1 MLTRYL
7 QLAQKTAVLLLVLW
21 TQQAPPAVADS
32 NALVDDSAL
41 EFRHGVSQI
50 PNYQLKYPLG
60 FTHFDYVN
68 PEAPKGGALVLPTS
82 IPLDAVSPLYKPMGY
97 ELSYD
102 RLLVRAGDELSGYY
116 CSLAESVAVSADGRR
131 IVFRLHPEARWH
143 DGTPITSTDIKFSID
158 TFRDDIMAAGWAAM
172 LLWITRVDA
181 PDPLTVEVHTESDAA
196 KQVPFFV
203 NMPMAPAHYW
213 RDRDLAEATLEPPLQ
228 SGPYRMSEA
237 SQGRFFTYTRVPDYW
252 GRDRPVNRG
261 RYNFE
266 TIRFEKYL
274 DATVAREALRAGIVD
289 VWTETDLHHWL
300 TSYDV
305 PARERGWL
313 VKGTL
318 ASMLRGSG
326 FRLVLN
332 VKRAPFDDVKVREA
346 LAFAFDFEWQNRA
359 LHGGE
364 LSRADSYFAN
374 SAFASTGLPT
384 EEELAILDPYRAQ
397 LPKEVFDSVFS
408 FHRSDGV
415 GIDRE
420 GLSKGRQLL
429 ADAGYQMRGD
439 VLSDTTG
446 EPLAIEFLT
455 ESPRQQ
461 RILLP
466 YVNALAVLGIKASIR
481 MIDGTGFAH
490 LRGIGD
496 YDAMLLPGFM
506 DTPPTWQLRPYFH
519 STSTRWN
526 DSGID
531 NPVVDALVDA
541 ALAAPNPDLFTAF
554 LRSLD
559 RVLLWNYY
567 QIPLDAREDTRIVY
581 WDKFGRPELPDEM
594 YEAPFPDGWW
604 FDEEKAA
611 RIVVDQ

>member
-1 MLTRYL
+1 MLKRYL

-32 NALVDDSAL
+32 DAL

-50 PNYQLKYPLG
+50 PNYKLKYPRG

-68 PEAPKGGALVLPTS
+68 VEAPKGGALVLPTS
-82 IPLDAVSPLYKPMGY
+82 VPLDSVSPLYKPMGY

-102 RLLVRAGDELSGYY
+102 KLLERSGDEVSGYY
-116 CSLAESVAVSADGRR
+116 CSLAESVAVSADGRM

-172 LLWITRVDA
+172 LGWIIRVDA
-181 PDPLTVEVHTESDAA
+181 PDERTVVVHTESDAA

-213 RDRDLAEATLEPPLQ
+213 RDRDLTEATMELPLQ

-237 SQGRFFTYTRVPDYW
+237 SQGRFFTYTRVTDYW
-252 GRDRPVNRG
+252 GRELPVNRG
-261 RYNFE
+261 RFNFE

-274 DATVAREALRAGIVD
+274 DATVAREALRAGIID
-289 VWTETDLHHWL
+289 LWTETDLRHWL
-300 TSYDV
+300 SSYDV

-313 VKGTL
+313 LKGTL
-318 ASMLRGSG
+318 ASGVRRGSG

-332 VKRAPFDDVKVREA
+332 VKRPPFDNVKVREA
-346 LAFAFDFEWQNRA
+346 LALAFDFEWQNRA

-364 LSRADSYFAN
+364 LRRADSYFAN
-374 SAFASTGLPT
+374 SKFASTGLPT
-384 EEELAILDPYRAQ
+384 EAEVALLEPYRAQ
-397 LPKEVFDSVFS
+397 LPKEVFDRVFS
-408 FHRSDGV
+408 FHRSEGV

-420 GLSKGRQLL
+420 GLSKARQLL

-446 EPLAIEFLT
+446 EPLAIAFLT
-455 ESPRQQ
+455 ESQSQQ
-461 RILLP
+461 RTLLP
-466 YVNALAVLGIKASIR
+466 YVNALTILGIQASIR

-490 LRGIGD
+490 LRAIGE
-496 YDAMLLPGFM
+496 YDAILLPGFIDM
-506 DTPPTWQLRPYFH
+506 PPTWQLRPYFH
-519 STSTRWN
+519 STSTGWN

-541 ALAAPNPDLFTAF
+541 ALAAPNPGRFMAA

-567 QIPLDAREDTRIVY
+567 QIPLDARVDTRIVY

-594 YEAPFPDGWW
+594 YKAPFPDGWW
-604 FDEEKAA
+604 FDEDKAA

>member
-1 MLTRYL
+1 MLTRSL
-7 QLAQKTAVLLLVLW
+7 RLAQKSAVLLLVLW
-21 TQQAPPAVADS
+21 TQQAPPAAAD
-32 NALVDDSAL
+32 DPL

-50 PNYQLKYPLG
+50 PNYKLKYPRG

-68 PEAPKGGALVLPTS
+68 VEAPKGGALVLPTAV
-82 IPLDAVSPLYKPMGY
+82 PLDSVSPMYKPMGY

-102 RLLVRAGDELSGYY
+102 RLLERSGDEVSGYY

-158 TFRDDIMAAGWAAM
+158 TFRGDILAAGWAAM
-172 LLWITRVDA
+172 LGWITRVDA
-181 PDPLTVEVHTESDAA
+181 PDERTVVVHTEFDAA

-213 RDRDLAEATLEPPLQ
+213 RDRDVTEATIEPPLQ
-228 SGPYRMSEA
+228 SGPYRLSKA
-237 SQGRFFTYTRVPDYW
+237 AQGRFFTYTRVPDYW
-252 GRDRPVNRG
+252 GRELPVNRG
-261 RYNFE
+261 RFNFE
-266 TIRFEKYL
+266 TIRYEKYL
-274 DATVAREALRAGIVD
+274 DATVAREALRAGNID
-289 VWTETDLHHWL
+289 VWTEGDLRHWL
-300 TSYDV
+300 SSYDV
-305 PARERGWL
+305 PAVERGWL
-313 VKGTL
+313 IKGRL
-318 ASMLRGSG
+318 ASGVRRGSG
-326 FRLVLN
+326 LRLVLN
-332 VKRAPFDDVKVREA
+332 TKRRPFDNVKVREA
-346 LAFAFDFEWQNRA
+346 LAFAFDFEWQNRV

-374 SAFASTGLPT
+374 SNFASTGLPT
-384 EEELAILDPYRAQ
+384 EAEVALLEPYRAQ
-397 LPKEVFDSVFS
+397 LPREVFDKVFS
-408 FHRSDGV
+408 FHRSEGA
-415 GIDRE
+415 GIDRV
-420 GLSKGRQLL
+420 GLSKARQLL

-446 EPLAIEFLT
+446 EPLTIVFLT
-455 ESPRQQ
+455 ASPSQQ
-461 RILLP
+461 RTLLP
-466 YVNALAVLGIKASIR
+466 YVHALTILGIQASIR
-481 MIDGTGFAH
+481 MIDGTSFAH
-490 LRGIGD
+490 LRTNGD
-496 YDAMLLPGFM
+496 YDAILLPGFIDM
-506 DTPPTWQLRPYFH
+506 PPTWQLRPYYH
-519 STSTRWN
+519 SMSTGWN

-541 ALAAPNPDLFTAF
+541 ALAAPNPGRFMAA

-594 YEAPFPDGWW
+594 YDAPFPDGWW
-604 FDEEKAA
+604 FDEVKAA

>member
-1 MLTRYL
+1 MLTRSL

-21 TQQAPPAVADS
+21 TQQAPPAAAD
-32 NALVDDSAL
+32 DPL

-50 PNYQLKYPLG
+50 PNYKLKYPRG

-68 PEAPKGGALVLPTS
+68 VEAPKGGTLVLPTAV
-82 IPLDAVSPLYKPMGY
+82 PLDSVSPLYKPMGY

-102 RLLVRAGDELSGYY
+102 KLLERSGDEVSGYY
-116 CSLAESVAVSADGRR
+116 CSLAESVAVSADRRR

-143 DGTPITSTDIKFSID
+143 DGIPITSTDIKFSID
-158 TFRDDIMAAGWAAM
+158 TFRDDIIAAGWAAM
-172 LLWITRVDA
+172 LGWITRVDT
-181 PDPLTVEVHTESDAA
+181 PDERTVVVHTEFDAA
-196 KQVPFFV
+196 KQVLFFV

-213 RDRDLAEATLEPPLQ
+213 RDRDLTEATIEPPLQ
-228 SGPYRMSEA
+228 SGPYRLSEA
-237 SQGRFFTYTRVPDYW
+237 AQGRFFTYTRVPDYW
-252 GRDRPVNRG
+252 GRELPVNRG
-261 RYNFE
+261 RFNFE
-266 TIRFEKYL
+266 TIRFDKYL
-274 DATVAREALRAGIVD
+274 DATVAREALRAGNID
-289 VWTETDLHHWL
+289 VWTETDLRHWL
-300 TSYDV
+300 SSYDV

-313 VKGTL
+313 IKGRL
-318 ASMLRGSG
+318 ASGVRRGSG

-332 VKRAPFDDVKVREA
+332 VQRRPFDNVKVREA

-374 SAFASTGLPT
+374 SKFASTGLPT
-384 EEELAILDPYRAQ
+384 EAEVALLEPYRAQ
-397 LPKEVFDSVFS
+397 LPKEVFDKVFS
-408 FHRSDGV
+408 FHRSEGV

-420 GLSKGRQLL
+420 GLSKARQLL

-446 EPLAIEFLT
+446 EPLTIVFLT
-455 ESPRQQ
+455 ESQSQQ
-461 RILLP
+461 RTLLP
-466 YVNALAVLGIKASIR
+466 YVHALTILGIQASIR

-490 LRGIGD
+490 LRANGD
-496 YDAMLLPGFM
+496 YDAILLPGFIDM
-506 DTPPTWQLRPYFH
+506 PPTWQLRPYYH
-519 STSTRWN
+519 SMSTGWN

-541 ALAAPNPDLFTAF
+541 ALGAPNPGRFIAA

-559 RVLLWNYY
+559 RVLLWHYY

-594 YEAPFPDGWW
+594 YDAPFPDGWW

-611 RIVVDQ
+611 RIIVDQ